1 MCSYVSLFL
10 FGITCDTLLFF
21 QIVSRIYDETD
32 FKTKFSKIVWNM
44 YIRPEE
50 FEFRWNELMVEFKLL
65 DHKWLN
71 KLYMIRSSWIP
82 AFFVDSPLC
91 GLMRTTSRS
100 ESENSFFSH
109 FTNPTSTLVKFMVL
123 YESAMEKQRYIQER
137 LDHNSF
143 DSFPVL
149 LTPLEIELHAA
160 RVYTRKLFVLVQKE
174 IIAGSWL
181 CSIESKI
188 CDELCD
194 VSVISEKKFVAGT
207 IPEVVDEEESTSE
220 NVEEEIILFKKDA
233 GLYKVQ
239 FFCFLFLHVF
249 FV

>member
-1 MCSYVSLFL
+1 
-10 FGITCDTLLFF
+10 
-21 QIVSRIYDETD
+21 
-32 FKTKFSKIVWNM
+32 M
-44 YIRPEE
+44 YIGPEE
-50 FEFRWNELMVEFKLL
+50 FEFRWNELMVEFNLL
-65 DHKWLN
+65 NHKWLN
-71 KLYMIRSSWIP
+71 KMYMIRSSWIP

-123 YESAMEKQRYIQER
+123 YESAMEKQRYVQER

-143 DSFPVL
+143 DSFPAL
-149 LTPLEIELHAA
+149 LTPLEIEVHAA

-181 CSIESKI
+181 CSIESKT
-188 CDELCD
+188 CDEVSD
-194 VSVISEKKFVAGT
+194 VSVISEQKLVPGT

-220 NVEEEIILFKKDA
+220 NVEEELILYQKDA
-233 GLYKVQ
+233 GRYKVH
-239 FFCFLFLHVF
+239 FIFVFLHVF
-249 FV
+249 FILSITCDMRYHW

>member
-1 MCSYVSLFL
+1 
-10 FGITCDTLLFF
+10 
-21 QIVSRIYDETD
+21 
-32 FKTKFSKIVWNM
+32 M
-44 YIRPEE
+44 YIGPEE
-50 FEFRWNELMVEFKLL
+50 FELRWNELMVEFNLQ
-65 DHKWLN
+65 DHKWLS
-71 KLYMIRSSWIP
+71 KMYRIRSSWIP

-109 FTNPTSTLVKFMVL
+109 FTSPTSTLVKFMVL

-137 LDHNSF
+137 LDHNSI
-143 DSFPVL
+143 DSFPTL
-149 LTPLEIELHAA
+149 LTPLAIEVHAA

-181 CSIESKI
+181 CSIMSKT

-194 VSVISEKKFVAGT
+194 VSVISEEILVPGT

-220 NVEEEIILFKKDA
+220 NVEEEIILYQKDA
-233 GLYKVQ
+233 GRYKVH
-239 FFCFLFLHVF
+239 FIFVFLHVF
-249 FV
+249 FVLIITCDMRYHW